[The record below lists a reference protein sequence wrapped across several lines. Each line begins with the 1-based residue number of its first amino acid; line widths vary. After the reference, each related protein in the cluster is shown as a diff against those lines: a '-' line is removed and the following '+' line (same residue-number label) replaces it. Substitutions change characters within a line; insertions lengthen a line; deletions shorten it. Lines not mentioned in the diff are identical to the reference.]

1 MLEHIEAAL
10 QRPNFIAFVVLF
22 LWGFFIMVAHPN
34 LVKKLIGMYLV
45 QTSVIFLLVT
55 ISAKQDA
62 EVKATVPILQGIDAV
77 PSATHQI
84 DPAVYVNPLPHVLTL
99 TAIVVQVA
107 TLGVSLALVT
117 AIYRKYGSLDEDEI
131 LKRIE

>member
-1 MLEHIEAAL
+1 MIELIEAAL

-22 LWGFFIMVAHPN
+22 LWGLFIMVTHPN
-34 LVKKLIGMYLV
+34 MVKKLIGMYLV
-45 QTSVIFLLVT
+45 QTSILLLLVT
-55 ISAKQDA
+55 IGVKQD
-62 EVKATVPILQGIDAV
+62 ATVPILQGSDAV
-77 PSATHQI
+77 LSTADQMT
-84 DPAVYVNPLPHVLTL
+84 PADYTNPLPQVLTL

-131 LKRIE
+131 LQRIE

>member
-1 MLEHIEAAL
+1 MFEHIQAAL

-22 LWGFFIMVAHPN
+22 LWGLFIMVTHPN

-45 QTSVIFLLVT
+45 QTSIIFLLVT

-62 EVKATVPILQGIDAV
+62 TVPILQGNDAV
-77 PSATHQI
+77 LAEGDDV
-84 DPAVYVNPLPHVLTL
+84 DPAEYANPLPHVLTL

-117 AIYRKYGSLDEDEI
+117 AIYRTYGSLDEDEL
-131 LKRIE
+131 LKRTE

>member
-1 MLEHIEAAL
+1 MFEHIQSAL

-22 LWGFFIMVAHPN
+22 LWGLFIMVTHPN

-45 QTSVIFLLVT
+45 QTSIIFLLVT

-62 EVKATVPILQGIDAV
+62 TVPILQGNDAV
-77 PSATHQI
+77 LAEGHDV
-84 DPAVYVNPLPHVLTL
+84 DPAEYANPLPHVLTL

-117 AIYRKYGSLDEDEI
+117 AIYRTYGSLDEDEL
-131 LKRIE
+131 LKRTE

>member
-1 MLEHIEAAL
+1 MIELIEATL

-22 LWGFFIMVAHPN
+22 LWGLFIMITHPN
-34 LVKKLIGMYLV
+34 MVKKLIGMYLV
-45 QTSVIFLLVT
+45 QTSILLLLVT
-55 ISAKQDA
+55 IGVKQDA
-62 EVKATVPILQGIDAV
+62 TVPVLQGSDAV
-77 PSATHQI
+77 LSTADQMT
-84 DPAVYVNPLPHVLTL
+84 PADYTNPLPHVLTL

-131 LKRIE
+131 LQRIQ

>member
-10 QRPNFIAFVVLF
+10 HRPNFIAFVVLF
-22 LWGFFIMVAHPN
+22 LWGLFIMVAHPN
-34 LVKKLIGMYLV
+34 LVKKLIGMYLI

-55 ISAKQDA
+55 ISAKK
-62 EVKATVPILQGIDAV
+62 EATVPILQESDAV
-77 PSATHQI
+77 QSATHHI
-84 DPAVYVNPLPHVLTL
+84 DPANYVNPLPHVMTL

-117 AIYRKYGSLDEDEI
+117 AIYREYGSLDEDEV

>member
-55 ISAKQDA
+55 ISAKK
-62 EVKATVPILQGIDAV
+62 EATVPILQGKDAV
-77 PSATHQI
+77 MVEGDNV
-84 DPAVYVNPLPHVLTL
+84 DPAEYANPLPHVLTL